1 MVLLIAL
8 LVAVVMIVSENIGIE
23 NRTGT
28 KYIVNAAGGRNE
40 VRVKRIVASLLLS
53 IVLFA
58 IVYGTDMFF
67 LSSYYG
73 MPYIQAPLMSLM
85 FMRGCGLDITIGT
98 FIIIRLIVRLA
109 IMLMVY
115 TVTYVLCRLLQ
126 GIRARAVS
134 MLIIIAVIVFVAV
147 MGNISMW

>member
-1 MVLLIAL
+1 MPVYVILFIRLIIYYNFSPQLAQKAL
-8 LVAVVMIVSENIGIE
+8 PSIISAPHLGP
-23 NRTGT
+23 
-28 KYIVNAAGGRNE
+28 
-40 VRVKRIVASLLLS
+40 LLLS
-53 IVLFA
+53 LVLFA
-58 IVYGTDMFF
+58 LVYGTDMFF

-85 FMRGCGLDITIGT
+85 FMQGCGLDITIGT

-115 TVTYVLCRLLQ
+115 AVTYVLCSLLQ

-134 MLIIIAVIVFVAV
+134 MFIIIAVIVFVVV

>member
-1 MVLLIAL
+1 
-8 LVAVVMIVSENIGIE
+8 
-23 NRTGT
+23 
-28 KYIVNAAGGRNE
+28 
-40 VRVKRIVASLLLS
+40 
-53 IVLFA
+53 
-58 IVYGTDMFF
+58 
-67 LSSYYG
+67 
-73 MPYIQAPLMSLM
+73 MSLM

-115 TVTYVLCRLLQ
+115 AVTYVLCSLLQ
-126 GIRARAVS
+126 WIRARAVS